1 MSYKIAGIDVH
12 KKVLM
17 VVVVDASTPEEKP
30 ERRRFATMPSDL
42 RRLSTWLREQGVEE
56 AVMESTA
63 QYWRSVWLEL
73 EPYMRLHLAQ
83 AFSNRAPRGRKH
95 DFKDAERLV
104 RRLIANELILSFV
117 PDGEQRTWRNMTRM
131 KTQLTR
137 DRVRLQNQ
145 MECLLEE
152 MRIKLSIV
160 VSDLLGASGLR
171 ILRALAE
178 GETDPKKLASLG
190 DDRLKC
196 TEEQLVDALTGRP
209 QPMHREMLAL
219 QLERLQLID
228 TQIAKL
234 NGMIAQAMKP
244 HQEAVIRLA
253 EVPGFGVDSAQQVI
267 AEVGVQAS
275 TFPSAAELTSWVGTC
290 PGKEESA
297 EENHSSR
304 SAKGNKYLRRVLNQA
319 AHAAVKKKGSY
330 FQAVFRRLLPRLGY
344 KSAIWAIAHR
354 LCRVVWKI
362 LHEGVRF
369 IEQGSEPDP
378 KAEKQRARIL
388 ARALRK
394 LGYHV
399 AITPINPAVAETEC
413 KCSGSD
419 FRGSV
424 KKSVISTN
432 CADRAELQRTECNP
446 MTSLFLP

>member
-1 MSYKIAGIDVH
+1 LAHVLPLPRREEAMSYKIAGIDVH

-17 VVVVDASTPEEKP
+17 VVVIDASTPEGKP

-42 RRLSTWLREQGVEE
+42 QRLSTWLREQGVEE

-104 RRLIANELILSFV
+104 RRLIADELILSFV

-137 DRVRLQNQ
+137 DRVRLQSQ

-171 ILRALAE
+171 ILRALAD
-178 GETDPKKLASLG
+178 GETDPKKLAALG
-190 DDRLKC
+190 NNRLRC
-196 TEEQLVDALTGRP
+196 SEEQLVDALTGRA
-209 QPMHREMLAL
+209 QPMHREMLGL
-219 QLERLQLID
+219 QLERLQLINV
-228 TQIAKL
+228 QIGKL
-234 NGMIAQAMKP
+234 NGLIAQAMKA
-244 HQEAVIRLA
+244 HQDAVMRLA
-253 EVPGFGVDSAQQVI
+253 EVPGLGVDSAQQVI
-267 AEVGVQAS
+267 SEVGVQAS
-275 TFPSAAELTSWVGTC
+275 TFPSAAELASWVGTC

-297 EENHSSR
+297 DENHSSR

-319 AHAAVKKKGSY
+319 AHAAVKKNGSH

-344 KSAIWAIAHR
+344 QSAIWAIAHR

-369 IEQGSEPDP
+369 IEQGSQSDP
-378 KAEKQRARIL
+378 KVRKQRARIL

-394 LGYHV
+394 LGYDV
-399 AITPINPAVAETEC
+399 AITPINPATTEM
-413 KCSGSD
+413 GM
-419 FRGSV
+419 
-424 KKSVISTN
+424 
-432 CADRAELQRTECNP
+432 Q
-446 MTSLFLP
+446 M

>member
-17 VVVVDASTPEEKP
+17 VVVIDATTPEGKP
-30 ERRRFATMPSDL
+30 ERRRFATMASDL
-42 RRLSTWLREQGVEE
+42 RRLSTWLREQGVQE

-73 EPYMRLHLAQ
+73 EPCMLLHLAQ
-83 AFSNRAPRGRKH
+83 AFSNRAGRKH

-104 RRLIANELILSFV
+104 RRLIADELILSFV

-160 VSDLLGASGLR
+160 VSDLLGGSGLR
-171 ILRALAE
+171 MLRALAE
-178 GETDPKKLASLG
+178 GETDPKKLAALG

-196 TEEQLVDALTGRP
+196 SEEQLVDALTGRP
-209 QPMHREMLAL
+209 EPMHRAMLGL

-228 TQIAKL
+228 RQIAQL

-244 HQEAVIRLA
+244 HQDAVIRLA
-253 EVPGFGVDSAQQVI
+253 EVPGLGVDSAQQVI
-267 AEVGVQAS
+267 SEVGPQAS
-275 TFPSAAELTSWVGTC
+275 TFASAAELTSWVGTC

-319 AHAAVKKKGSY
+319 AHAAVRKNGSH

-344 KSAIWAIAHR
+344 QSAIWAIAHR
-354 LCRVVWKI
+354 LCRVIWKI

-369 IEQGSEPDP
+369 IEQGSESDP
-378 KAEKQRARIL
+378 KI
-388 ARALRK
+388 RK
-394 LGYHV
+394 PPGFWREPFASSATTSPSHPETQLQPKWGY
-399 AITPINPAVAETEC
+399 
-413 KCSGSD
+413 KCSGGD
-419 FRGSV
+419 
-424 KKSVISTN
+424 ST
-432 CADRAELQRTECNP
+432 P
-446 MTSLFLP
+446 

>member
-1 MSYKIAGIDVH
+1 MAYKIAGIDVH

-17 VVVVDASTPEEKP
+17 VVVIDATTPQEKP
-30 ERRRFATMPSDL
+30 ERRRFASLPSDL
-42 RRLSTWLREQGVEE
+42 RRLSIWLREQGVEE

-104 RRLIANELILSFV
+104 RRLIAKELILSFV
-117 PDGEQRTWRNMTRM
+117 PDGEQRTWRNLTRM
-131 KTQLTR
+131 KLQLTR

-160 VSDLLGASGLR
+160 VSHLLGASGLR
-171 ILRALAE
+171 ILRALAQ
-178 GETDPKKLASLG
+178 GETDPKQLAQLG
-190 DDRLKC
+190 NERLQC
-196 TEEQLVDALTGRP
+196 TEEQLVDALTGRA

-228 TQIAKL
+228 QQIAKL
-234 NGMIAQAMKP
+234 NGLIAQAMKP
-244 HQEAVIRLA
+244 HQDAVIRLA
-253 EVPGFGVDSAQQVI
+253 EVPGLGVDSAQQVI
-267 AEVGVQAS
+267 SEVGVQAG

-290 PGKEESA
+290 PGKDESA
-297 EENHSSR
+297 EQNHSSR
-304 SAKGNKYLRRVLNQA
+304 SAKGNKYLRRLLNQA
-319 AHAAVKKKGSY
+319 AHAAVKKNGSH

-344 KSAIWAIAHR
+344 QSAIWAIAHR
-354 LCRVVWKI
+354 LCRVIWKI

-369 IEQGSEPDP
+369 IEHGRESDP
-378 KAEKQRARIL
+378 KVRKQRARIL

-394 LGYHV
+394 LGYDV
-399 AITPINPAVAETEC
+399 AITPINPAMA
-413 KCSGSD
+413 
-419 FRGSV
+419 
-424 KKSVISTN
+424 
-432 CADRAELQRTECNP
+432 
-446 MTSLFLP
+446 

>member
-17 VVVVDASTPEEKP
+17 VVVVDASTPEERP
-30 ERRRFATMPSDL
+30 ERRRFATMPSEL

-73 EPYMRLHLAQ
+73 EPYMRLQLAQ

-117 PDGEQRTWRNMTRM
+117 PDGEQRTWRNLTRM

-137 DRVRLQNQ
+137 DRVRLQSQ

-160 VSDLLGASGLR
+160 VSDLLGVSGLR

-178 GETDPKKLASLG
+178 GETDPRRLALLG
-190 DDRLKC
+190 DDRLRC
-196 TEEQLVDALTGRP
+196 SEEQLVDALTGRP

-228 TQIAKL
+228 RQIEKL
-234 NGMIAQAMKP
+234 NGLIAQAMKP
-244 HQEAVIRLA
+244 HQETVIRLA
-253 EVPGFGVDSAQQVI
+253 EVPGLGVDSAQQVM

-275 TFPSAAELTSWVGTC
+275 TFPSAAQLTSWVGTC
-290 PGKEESA
+290 PGKDESA
-297 EENHSSR
+297 EVNHSSR
-304 SAKGNKYLRRVLNQA
+304 SAKGNKYLRRILNQA
-319 AHAAVKKKGSY
+319 AHAAVKKKGSH

-344 KSAIWAIAHR
+344 KCAIWAIAHR
-354 LCRVVWKI
+354 LCRVIWKI

-369 IEQGSEPDP
+369 IEQGSESDP
-378 KAEKQRARIL
+378 KVREHRARNL

-394 LGYHV
+394 LGYDV
-399 AITPINPAVAETEC
+399 ALTPIHPAVAAKAVQT
-413 KCSGSD
+413 
-419 FRGSV
+419 
-424 KKSVISTN
+424 
-432 CADRAELQRTECNP
+432 
-446 MTSLFLP
+446 

>member
-17 VVVVDASTPEEKP
+17 VVVMDAHAPDGEP

-42 RRLSTWLREQGVEE
+42 GRLSSWLREHEVKE

-73 EPYMRLHLAQ
+73 EPYMRLQLAQ

-104 RRLIANELILSFV
+104 RRLIADELILSFV
-117 PDGEQRTWRNMTRM
+117 PNGEQRTWRNMTRM

-137 DRVRLQNQ
+137 ERVRLQSQ

-152 MRIKLSIV
+152 MRIKLSSV
-160 VSDLLGASGLR
+160 LSDLLGASGLR
-171 ILRALAE
+171 ILHALAE
-178 GETDPKKLASLG
+178 GETDPKKLAALG

-196 TEEQLVDALTGRP
+196 TEEQLVDALTGSS

-219 QLERLQLID
+219 QLERLQLLD
-228 TQIAKL
+228 RQMEKL

-244 HQEAVIRLA
+244 HQETVMRLA

-267 AEVGVQAS
+267 AEVGVKAS
-275 TFPSAAELTSWVGTC
+275 TFPSAAEFASWVGTC
-290 PGKEESA
+290 PGKDESA

-304 SAKGNKYLRRVLNQA
+304 SAKGNKYLRRLLSQA
-319 AHAAVKKKGSY
+319 AHAAVKKNGSH
-330 FQAVFRRLLPRLGY
+330 FQAVFRRLLPRRGY
-344 KSAIWAIAHR
+344 QSAIWAIAHR
-354 LCRVVWKI
+354 LCRVLWKI

-369 IEQGSEPDP
+369 IEQGREPDP
-378 KAEKQRARIL
+378 QAKKQRARIL

-394 LGYHV
+394 LGYNV
-399 AITPINPAVAETEC
+399 AISPMNPPTAESAAPT
-413 KCSGSD
+413 
-419 FRGSV
+419 
-424 KKSVISTN
+424 
-432 CADRAELQRTECNP
+432 Q
-446 MTSLFLP
+446 